1 MSSIMTMPYLWFLTE
16 CTSFSFSIKYQVFR
30 FSSSLVLGIRDSLE
44 TRLLGFV
51 NAFRLVKVK
60 RRICKVSVESSF
72 PYLLYLNGL
81 CVAIRPPPSGKNR
94 ENLWGEVTAVHRLF
108 ITWIFIHQKWS
119 FSIFHLKQILLKL
132 YFRANFITY
141 QSFLNKNICIHN
153 VSKYS
158 FE

>member
-81 CVAIRPPPSGKNR
+81 CVAIRPPPPPLRKKSRKSLRGGDGCTQTIYYLN
-94 ENLWGEVTAVHRLF
+94 
-108 ITWIFIHQKWS
+108 
-119 FSIFHLKQILLKL
+119 FHTSEMVFFNISPQTNFAKVVFPCKL
-132 YFRANFITY
+132 YYIPEF
-141 QSFLNKNICIHN
+141 
-153 VSKYS
+153 SK
-158 FE
+158 